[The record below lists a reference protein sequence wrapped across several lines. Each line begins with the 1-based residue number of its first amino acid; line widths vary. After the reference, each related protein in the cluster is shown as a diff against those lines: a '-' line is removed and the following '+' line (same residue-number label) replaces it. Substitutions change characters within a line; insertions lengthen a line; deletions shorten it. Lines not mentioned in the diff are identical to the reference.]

1 MNRIDS
7 LKDLNALVNEIRLL
21 RKGYISNLF
30 INPLKNSL
38 WIKKKGVVLYFFYR
52 RLFRNTQ
59 KPIGQLSFLYHY

>member
-38 WIKKKGVVLYFFYR
+38 WIKKGSCFIFL
-52 RLFRNTQ
+52 LQ
-59 KPIGQLSFLYHY
+59 KAFS